1 MTETSYNAWIQ
12 QNLEPDFILRGGNAK
27 RYKPIPAFTEA
38 ELKEYYEKNKRY
50 IEYNLKE
57 HEERQDAYLRSHG
70 L

>member
-1 MTETSYNAWIQ
+1 MSRAEQVYIHNQ
-12 QNLEPDFILRGGNAK
+12 LEPDQILRGNGK
-27 RYKPIPAFTEA
+27 RYQPLKVPAFTEA

-57 HEERQDAYLRSHG
+57 DEERQDAYLRSHG